1 MSLILNHVDY
11 VYGAGTVFEQQALKD
26 INLKIKDSE
35 FVGIIGHTGSGKST
49 LIQLFNGLLQPT
61 SGGVYYNGADIND
74 AYDKRKLR
82 TKVGLVFQYPE
93 HQLFE
98 STIFKD
104 VCFGPLNQGL
114 TEKEAGLRAFEA
126 LRACGVEESLYYQ
139 PPFDLSG
146 GQKKRVAIAGILAMK
161 PEMIVLDEPAAGLD
175 PLGIK

>member
-82 TKVGLVFQYPE
+82 TKVGLVF
-93 HQLFE
+93 L
-98 STIFKD
+98 
-104 VCFGPLNQGL
+104 
-114 TEKEAGLRAFEA
+114 
-126 LRACGVEESLYYQ
+126 SL
-139 PPFDLSG
+139 
-146 GQKKRVAIAGILAMK
+146 IHI
-161 PEMIVLDEPAAGLD
+161 
-175 PLGIK
+175 